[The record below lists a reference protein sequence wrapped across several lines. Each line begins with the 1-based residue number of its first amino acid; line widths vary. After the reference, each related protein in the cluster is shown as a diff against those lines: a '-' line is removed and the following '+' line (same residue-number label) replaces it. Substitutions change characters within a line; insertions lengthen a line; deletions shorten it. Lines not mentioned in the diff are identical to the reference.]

1 MAERTSVLTE
11 DIAPLQAERLF
22 SNTTLEHFGA
32 YVLDLRS
39 RVEAG
44 FPEAKNELQLVIER
58 LGPWYHNLT
67 FAGTSTLSATPDYP
81 ASRWSMLEPL
91 IPEDLRGK
99 TVLDIGCNSGFF
111 SVEMKKR
118 GAARVVGIDIM
129 PFVLAQARFTAHWFN
144 VPIELYEMSVYDVDS
159 LDMKFDVVL
168 FIGVLYHL
176 KHPLYALEK
185 ISSVCKET
193 MYLVSVV
200 RGSKGEFVPAD
211 DYPGD
216 ELEIFNHPH
225 YPRLYFVEKSFNAD
239 ESNWWFATKSCLKAM
254 TRVAGFPRI
263 EEIDHPEYLVC
274 RK

>member
-1 MAERTSVLTE
+1 MAATDLRKKILETPEAARKTPEFARLLNDLAVACHNSRYGRKDKRPHE
-11 DIAPLQAERLF
+11 DIAPIQAERLF

-118 GAARVVGIDIM
+118 GAARVVGIDTCRL
-129 PFVLAQARFTAHWFN
+129 FWRRH
-144 VPIELYEMSVYDVDS
+144 DS
-159 LDMKFDVVL
+159 LPIGLMFRSNFMK
-168 FIGVLYHL
+168 
-176 KHPLYALEK
+176 
-185 ISSVCKET
+185 
-193 MYLVSVV
+193 
-200 RGSKGEFVPAD
+200 
-211 DYPGD
+211 
-216 ELEIFNHPH
+216 
-225 YPRLYFVEKSFNAD
+225 
-239 ESNWWFATKSCLKAM
+239 
-254 TRVAGFPRI
+254 
-263 EEIDHPEYLVC
+263 
-274 RK
+274 